1 MKKSSMKFSAAFS
14 KFMFYFG
21 NIVIGIIFVS
31 PLIWMI
37 SASLKPESQIFANMN
52 SLKTFF
58 PVSASFNN
66 YVEVFAR
73 MNLPQVFKN
82 TLLYIAFILVLDL
95 LVNSMCGYALAKFEF
110 KGKGAIMNLV
120 VALMVLPM
128 EAIMLPLYIEMSQL
142 GWVNT
147 LVALVIPFVA
157 KCFSIYMFRQF
168 FCDIP
173 DDLIEA
179 AAIDGCRPAGTFF
192 KIVMPISKT
201 VYATVFILDF
211 VAHWNDFM
219 WPFLVMTGEDKRT
232 IQLAVQSFFG
242 TQPVHYSAIM
252 AALVISAIPMI
263 IMFIFMQKYYVE
275 GIASSG
281 IKG

>member
-1 MKKSSMKFSAAFS
+1 MKGLKAANFMTKFL
-14 KFMFYFG
+14 FYAG
-21 NIVIGIIFVS
+21 NVIIGLIFVS
-31 PLIWMI
+31 PLLWMI
-37 SASLKPESQIFANMN
+37 SASLKPEALIFANMN
-52 SLKTFF
+52 SLSTFI
-58 PVSASFNN
+58 PVQASLDNFA
-66 YVEVFAR
+66 EVFSR
-73 MNLPQVFKN
+73 LNMVQVFKN
-82 TLLYIAFILVLDL
+82 TFVYIALILVFDL
-95 LVNSMCGYALAKFEF
+95 LLNSICGYALAKFDF
-110 KGKGAIMNLV
+110 KGKDLMLNFV

-147 LVALVIPFVA
+147 LAALVIPFIA
-157 KCFSIYMFRQF
+157 NCFSIYMFRQF

-173 DDLIEA
+173 DELLEA
-179 AAIDGCRPAGTFF
+179 ASIDGSGPIRTFF
-192 KIVMPISKT
+192 TIVMPISKT

-219 WPFLVMTGEDKRT
+219 WPFLIMTGESKRT
-232 IQLAVQSFFG
+232 IQLAIQVFFG

-252 AALVISAIPMI
+252 AALVVSAIPML
-263 IMFIFMQKYYVE
+263 IMFIFMQKYYIE

>member
-82 TLLYIAFILVLDL
+82 TLLYIALILVLDL

-128 EAIMLPLYIEMSQL
+128 EAIMFPLYIEMSQL

>member
-66 YVEVFAR
+66 YVEVFTR

-82 TLLYIAFILVLDL
+82 TLLYIALILVLDL

-219 WPFLVMTGEDKRT
+219 WPFLVMTGEDKCT

>member
-82 TLLYIAFILVLDL
+82 TLLYIALILVLDL

-128 EAIMLPLYIEMSQL
+128 EAIMRPLYLEMSQL

>member
-66 YVEVFAR
+66 YIEVFTR
-73 MNLPQVFKN
+73 MNLSQVFKN
-82 TLLYIAFILVLDL
+82 TLLYIALILVLDL

>member
-1 MKKSSMKFSAAFS
+1 MKSQKANAFLS
-14 KFMFYFG
+14 KFLFYLG

-37 SASLKPESQIFANMN
+37 SASLKPESLIFSNMN
-52 SLKTFF
+52 SITTFF
-58 PVSASFNN
+58 PFKASLDN
-66 YVEVFAR
+66 YFEVFR
-73 MNLPQVFKN
+73 RIDLVNVFKN
-82 TLLYIAFILVLDL
+82 TFLYIALILFFDL
-95 LVNSMCGYALAKFEF
+95 LVNSICGYALAKFKF
-110 KGKGAIMNLV
+110 KGREFILSAI
-120 VALMVLPM
+120 VALMVMPM
-128 EAIMLPLYIEMSQL
+128 EVILLPLYIEMSQL

-147 LVALVIPFVA
+147 MQALVVPFIA
-157 KCFSIYMFRQF
+157 KCFSIYMFYNF
-168 FCDIP
+168 FREIP
-173 DDLIEA
+173 DELLEA
-179 AAIDGCRPAGTFF
+179 ASIDGSKPIATFF

-219 WPFLVMTGEDKRT
+219 WPFLVMTGKENRT

-242 TQPVHYSAIM
+242 TNPVHYSAIM
-252 AALVISAIPMI
+252 ASLVISAIPMI

>member
-1 MKKSSMKFSAAFS
+1 MKGLKAANFMTKFL
-14 KFMFYFG
+14 FYAG
-21 NIVIGIIFVS
+21 NVIIGLIFVS

-37 SASLKPESQIFANMN
+37 SASLKPEALIFANMN
-52 SLKTFF
+52 SITTFI
-58 PVSASFNN
+58 PVQASLDNFA
-66 YVEVFAR
+66 EVFSR
-73 MNLPQVFKN
+73 LNMVQVFKN
-82 TLLYIAFILVLDL
+82 TFVYIALILVFDL
-95 LVNSMCGYALAKFEF
+95 LLNSICGYALAKFDF
-110 KGKGAIMNLV
+110 RGKELMLNFV

-147 LVALVIPFVA
+147 LAALVIPFVA
-157 KCFSIYMFRQF
+157 NCFSIYMFRQF

-173 DDLIEA
+173 DELLEA
-179 AAIDGCRPAGTFF
+179 ASIHGSGPVRTFF
-192 KIVMPISKT
+192 TIVMPISKT

-219 WPFLVMTGEDKRT
+219 WPFLVMTGETKRT
-232 IQLAVQSFFG
+232 IQLAIQVFFG

-252 AALVISAIPMI
+252 AALVVSAIPML
-263 IMFIFMQKYYVE
+263 IMFIFMQKYYIE

>member
-66 YVEVFAR
+66 YVEVFTR

-82 TLLYIAFILVLDL
+82 TLLYIALILVLDL
-95 LVNSMCGYALAKFEF
+95 LVNSMCCYALAKFEF

>member
-66 YVEVFAR
+66 YVEVFTR

-82 TLLYIAFILVLDL
+82 TLLYIAHILVLDL

>member
-66 YVEVFAR
+66 YVEVFTR

-82 TLLYIAFILVLDL
+82 TLLYIALILVLDL

-128 EAIMLPLYIEMSQL
+128 EAIMLPVYIEMSQL

>member
-1 MKKSSMKFSAAFS
+1 MTKSMKTQHFLT
-14 KFMFYFG
+14 KFLFYAG
-21 NIVIGIIFVS
+21 NIIIGIIFVS

-37 SASLKPESQIFANMN
+37 SASLKPEAAIFANMN
-52 SLKTFF
+52 SITTFI
-58 PVSASFNN
+58 PVQASLDNFK
-66 YVEVFAR
+66 EVFSR
-73 MNLPQVFKN
+73 LDMLQVFKN
-82 TLLYIAFILVLDL
+82 TFVYIALILVLDL
-95 LVNSMCGYALAKFEF
+95 LLNSICGYALAKFDF
-110 KGKGAIMNLV
+110 KGKGMMLNFI
-120 VALMVLPM
+120 VALMVMPM

-147 LVALVIPFVA
+147 LAALVIPFVA

-173 DDLIEA
+173 DELLEA
-179 AAIDGCRPAGTFF
+179 AALDGAGPVRTFF
-192 KIVMPISKT
+192 TVVMPISKT

-219 WPFLVMTGEDKRT
+219 WPFLVMTGESKRT
-232 IQLAVQSFFG
+232 IQLSIQVFFG
-242 TQPVHYSAIM
+242 TQPIHYSAIM
-252 AALVISAIPMI
+252 AALVVSAVPML
-263 IMFIFMQKYYVE
+263 IMFIFMQKYYIE

>member
-1 MKKSSMKFSAAFS
+1 MKSLKVQNALHKIL
-14 KFMFYFG
+14 FYAC
-21 NIVIGIIFVS
+21 NTIIGIIFVS

-37 SASLKPESQIFANMN
+37 SASLKPEAKIFANMN
-52 SLKTFF
+52 SIKTFI
-58 PVSASFNN
+58 PVESSFDNFI
-66 YVEVFAR
+66 EVFR
-73 MNLPQVFKN
+73 RIDLMKVFQN
-82 TLLYIAFILVLDL
+82 TITYILLILLFDL
-95 LVNSMCGYALAKFEF
+95 LINSICGYALAKFRF
-110 KGKGAIMNLV
+110 RGRKFILSFV
-120 VALMVLPM
+120 VALMVMPM
-128 EAIMLPLYIEMSQL
+128 EAILLPMYIEMSQL
-142 GWVNT
+142 GWVNSMQ
-147 LVALVIPFVA
+147 ALIVPSIA
-157 KCFSIYMFRQF
+157 KCFSIYMFYNF
-168 FCDIP
+168 FKEIP
-173 DDLIEA
+173 DDLLEA
-179 AAIDGCRPAGTFF
+179 ASIDGSSPIRTFF

-219 WPFLVMTGEDKRT
+219 WPFLIMTGKDNRT

-252 AALVISAIPMI
+252 ASLVVSAIPMI

>member
-66 YVEVFAR
+66 YVEVFTR

-82 TLLYIAFILVLDL
+82 TLLYIALILVLDL

-219 WPFLVMTGEDKRT
+219 WPFLVMTGEEKRT

>member
-1 MKKSSMKFSAAFS
+1 
-14 KFMFYFG
+14 MFYFS
-21 NIVIGIIFVS
+21 NIIIGIIFVS

-37 SASLKPESQIFANMN
+37 SASLKPETEIFANMN
-52 SLKTFF
+52 SLKTFL
-58 PVSASFNN
+58 PVHASLSNF
-66 YVEVFAR
+66 VEVFNR
-73 MNLPQVFKN
+73 MNLPLVFKN
-82 TLLYIAFILVLDL
+82 TLLYIALILVGDL
-95 LVNSMCGYALAKFEF
+95 LINSMCGYALAKFDF
-110 KGKGAIMNLV
+110 KGKGLILNLV

-128 EAIMLPLYIEMSQL
+128 EAIMLPLYMEMSQL

-147 LVALVIPFVA
+147 LQALVVPFIA

-179 AAIDGCRPAGTFF
+179 AAIDGCSPAGTFF

-242 TQPVHYSAIM
+242 TMPVHYSAIM

>member
-1 MKKSSMKFSAAFS
+1 MKFSAAFS

-66 YVEVFAR
+66 YVEVFTR

-82 TLLYIAFILVLDL
+82 TLLYIALILVLDL

-252 AALVISAIPMI
+252 AALVISSIPMI

>member
-1 MKKSSMKFSAAFS
+1 MKFSAAFS

-66 YVEVFAR
+66 YVEVFTR

-82 TLLYIAFILVLDL
+82 TLLYIALILVLDL

-173 DDLIEA
+173 DDLNEA

>member
-1 MKKSSMKFSAAFS
+1 MTKSMKTQNFLT
-14 KFMFYFG
+14 KLLFYAG
-21 NIVIGIIFVS
+21 NIIIGIIFVS

-37 SASLKPESQIFANMN
+37 SASLKPEAEIFANMN
-52 SLKTFF
+52 SIATFI
-58 PVSASFNN
+58 PVQASLNN
-66 YVEVFAR
+66 FKEVFSR
-73 MNLPQVFKN
+73 LDMLQVFKN
-82 TLLYIAFILVLDL
+82 TFVYIALILVLDL
-95 LVNSMCGYALAKFEF
+95 LLNSICGYALAKFDF
-110 KGKGAIMNLV
+110 KGRGMMLNFI
-120 VALMVLPM
+120 VALMVMPM

-147 LVALVIPFVA
+147 LAALVIPFVA

-173 DDLIEA
+173 DELLEA
-179 AAIDGCRPAGTFF
+179 AALDGAGPVRTFF
-192 KIVMPISKT
+192 TVVMPISKT

-219 WPFLVMTGEDKRT
+219 WPFLVMTGETKRT
-232 IQLAVQSFFG
+232 IQLAIQVFFG
-242 TQPVHYSAIM
+242 TQPIHYSAIM
-252 AALVISAIPMI
+252 AALVVSAVPML
-263 IMFIFMQKYYVE
+263 IMFIFMQKYYIE

>member
-66 YVEVFAR
+66 YVEAFTR

-82 TLLYIAFILVLDL
+82 TLLYIALILVLDL

-147 LVALVIPFVA
+147 LAALVIPFVA

-232 IQLAVQSFFG
+232 IQLAGQSFFG

>member
-66 YVEVFAR
+66 YVEVFTR

-82 TLLYIAFILVLDL
+82 TLLYIALILVLDL

-242 TQPVHYSAIM
+242 TRPVHYSAIM

>member
-66 YVEVFAR
+66 YVEVFTR

-82 TLLYIAFILVLDL
+82 TLLYIALILVLDL

-219 WPFLVMTGEDKRT
+219 WPFLVMTGEDKRR

>member
-66 YVEVFAR
+66 YVEVFTR

-82 TLLYIAFILVLDL
+82 TLLYIALILVLDL

-142 GWVNT
+142 GWINT

>member
-1 MKKSSMKFSAAFS
+1 MKFSAAFS

-82 TLLYIAFILVLDL
+82 TLLYIALILVLDL

-110 KGKGAIMNLV
+110 KGKSAIMNLV

>member
-66 YVEVFAR
+66 YVEVFTR
-73 MNLPQVFKN
+73 MNLPQVVKN
-82 TLLYIAFILVLDL
+82 TLLYIALILVLDL

>member
-66 YVEVFAR
+66 YVEVFTR

-82 TLLYIAFILVLDL
+82 TLLYIALILVLDL

-219 WPFLVMTGEDKRT
+219 WPFLVMSGEDKRT

>member
-1 MKKSSMKFSAAFS
+1 MTKSMKMQNFLA
-14 KFMFYFG
+14 KLLFYAG
-21 NIVIGIIFVS
+21 NIIIGIIFVS

-37 SASLKPESQIFANMN
+37 SASLKPEAQIFANMN
-52 SLKTFF
+52 SISTFI
-58 PVSASFNN
+58 PVQASLDNFK
-66 YVEVFAR
+66 EVFSR
-73 MNLPQVFKN
+73 LDMLQVFKN
-82 TLLYIAFILVLDL
+82 TFVYIALILVLDL
-95 LVNSMCGYALAKFEF
+95 LLNSICGYALAKFDF
-110 KGKGAIMNLV
+110 KGKGMMLNFI
-120 VALMVLPM
+120 VALMVMPM

-147 LVALVIPFVA
+147 LAALVIPFVA

-173 DDLIEA
+173 DELLEA
-179 AAIDGCRPAGTFF
+179 AALDGAGPVRTFF
-192 KIVMPISKT
+192 TVVMPISKT

-219 WPFLVMTGEDKRT
+219 WPFLVMTGESKRT
-232 IQLAVQSFFG
+232 IQLAIQVFFG
-242 TQPVHYSAIM
+242 TQPIHYSAIM
-252 AALVISAIPMI
+252 AALVVSAIPML
-263 IMFIFMQKYYVE
+263 IMFIFMQKYYIE

>member
-66 YVEVFAR
+66 YVEVFTR

-82 TLLYIAFILVLDL
+82 TLLYIALILVLDL

-128 EAIMLPLYIEMSQL
+128 EAIILPLYIEMSQL

-179 AAIDGCRPAGTFF
+179 AAFDGCRPAGTFF

>member
-1 MKKSSMKFSAAFS
+1 MNKKSMAAAARFS
-14 KFMFYFG
+14 KIMFYLG
-21 NIVIGIIFVS
+21 NIIIGIIFVS
-31 PLIWMI
+31 PLVWMI
-37 SASLKPESQIFANMN
+37 SASFKPETEIFANMD
-52 SLKTFF
+52 SLITFL
-58 PVSASFNN
+58 PTHASLNN
-66 YVEVFAR
+66 YFEVFER

-82 TLLYIAFILVLDL
+82 TLVYIGLILVFDL
-95 LVNSMCGYALAKFEF
+95 LVNSMCGYALAKLDF
-110 KGKGAIMNLV
+110 KGKNIIMNLI

-128 EAIMLPLYIEMSQL
+128 EAILLPLYIEMTQL

-147 LVALVIPFVA
+147 TKALVIPFIA
-157 KCFSIYMFRQF
+157 KCFSIYMFQQF
-168 FCDIP
+168 FSDIP
-173 DDLIEA
+173 DELIEA
-179 AAIDGCRPAGTFF
+179 ASIDGCGPIKTFF

-211 VAHWNDFM
+211 VSHWNDFM
-219 WPFLVMTGEDKRT
+219 WPFLVMTGEEKRT

>member
-1 MKKSSMKFSAAFS
+1 MKKSSMKFSAAIS

-82 TLLYIAFILVLDL
+82 TLLYIALILVLDL

>member
-1 MKKSSMKFSAAFS
+1 MTKSMKTQNFLT
-14 KFMFYFG
+14 KLLFYAG
-21 NIVIGIIFVS
+21 NIIIGIIFVS

-37 SASLKPESQIFANMN
+37 SASLKPEAQIFANMN
-52 SLKTFF
+52 SISTFI
-58 PVSASFNN
+58 PVQASLDNFK
-66 YVEVFAR
+66 EVFSR
-73 MNLPQVFKN
+73 LNMLQVFKN
-82 TLLYIAFILVLDL
+82 TFVYIALILVLDL
-95 LVNSMCGYALAKFEF
+95 LLNSICGYALAKFEF
-110 KGKGAIMNLV
+110 RGKGLMLNFI
-120 VALMVLPM
+120 VALMVMPM

-147 LVALVIPFVA
+147 LAALVIPFVA

-173 DDLIEA
+173 DELLEA
-179 AAIDGCRPAGTFF
+179 AALDGASPVRTFF
-192 KIVMPISKT
+192 TVVMPISKT

-219 WPFLVMTGEDKRT
+219 WPFLVMTGENKRT
-232 IQLAVQSFFG
+232 IQLAIQVFFG
-242 TQPVHYSAIM
+242 TQPIHYSAIM
-252 AALVISAIPMI
+252 AALVVSAVPML
-263 IMFIFMQKYYVE
+263 IMFIFMQKYYIE

>member
-1 MKKSSMKFSAAFS
+1 MKGLKAANFMTKFL
-14 KFMFYFG
+14 FYAG
-21 NIVIGIIFVS
+21 NVIIGLIFVS
-31 PLIWMI
+31 PLLWMI
-37 SASLKPESQIFANMN
+37 SASLKPEALIFANMN
-52 SLKTFF
+52 SLSTFI
-58 PVSASFNN
+58 PVQASLDNFA
-66 YVEVFAR
+66 EVFSR
-73 MNLPQVFKN
+73 LNMVQVFKN
-82 TLLYIAFILVLDL
+82 TFVYIALILVFDL
-95 LVNSMCGYALAKFEF
+95 LLNSICGYALAKFDF
-110 KGKGAIMNLV
+110 KGKGLMLNFV

-147 LVALVIPFVA
+147 LAALVIPFIA
-157 KCFSIYMFRQF
+157 NCFSIYMFRQF

-173 DDLIEA
+173 DELLEA
-179 AAIDGCRPAGTFF
+179 ASIDGSGPIRTFF
-192 KIVMPISKT
+192 TIVMPISKT

-219 WPFLVMTGEDKRT
+219 WPFLVMTGESKRT
-232 IQLAVQSFFG
+232 IQLAIQVFFG

-252 AALVISAIPMI
+252 AALVVSAIPML
-263 IMFIFMQKYYVE
+263 IMFIFMQKYYIE

>member
-1 MKKSSMKFSAAFS
+1 MKFSAAFS
-14 KFMFYFG
+14 KVMFYFG

-82 TLLYIAFILVLDL
+82 TLLYIALILVLDL